1 MIALTSQLRAQVPA
15 PWRRALLPFAGLL
28 VAIVV
33 LYLPTAQAMV
43 AVWSR
48 SETFTHAFVVPP
60 IVLWLVWR
68 KRFELRRLAP
78 QPQPWMLLAL
88 AAMAVLWMLGDLA
101 AANVVTQ
108 FAFTAM
114 LVLSVPAVLGRQVTQ
129 VILFPLV
136 FLFYAVPA
144 GESLTPIM
152 MQWTADFTV
161 KALRV
166 SGIPVYRE
174 GLQFVIPSG
183 SWSVVEACSGI
194 RYLIA
199 SFMVGSLFAYLNYR
213 SFRRQ
218 LAFVAVSI
226 VLPIV
231 ANWLRAYMIVMLGH
245 LSNNQIAVGAD
256 HLLYGWVF
264 FGIVIIGMFFIGAR
278 WAEPDLPTP
287 AGGTGE
293 LEPAATAARA
303 WSMALAAALMLLAP
317 HFLLSRLVEPM
328 ALSAPALS
336 LPAKLSEA
344 WVAGPLPLT
353 DWKPVFAEPSA
364 EATQTYMGPGG
375 PVAVHLAYYRGQN
388 DDRKLVGSRN
398 MLVRSTDFQ
407 WNLLKSDTLQVP
419 LADAVLTMR
428 SAELLGEQKRGGG
441 ERQRLLVWRLYW
453 IGGHVTTSDVMAKL
467 LSAWQRLNGQGD
479 ESAALL
485 IYAAEA
491 TPGAAVP
498 VLESFMRANWQVIDQ
513 GLRGTAR
520 SREGR

>member
-33 LYLPTAQAMV
+33 LYLPTVQAMV

-48 SETFTHAFVVPP
+48 SETFAHAFVVPP

-226 VLPIV
+226 VLP
-231 ANWLRAYMIVMLGH
+231 LT
-245 LSNNQIAVGAD
+245 
-256 HLLYGWVF
+256 F
-264 FGIVIIGMFFIGAR
+264 FRCAHQSSVDG
-278 WAEPDLPTP
+278 
-287 AGGTGE
+287 
-293 LEPAATAARA
+293 
-303 WSMALAAALMLLAP
+303 
-317 HFLLSRLVEPM
+317 
-328 ALSAPALS
+328 
-336 LPAKLSEA
+336 
-344 WVAGPLPLT
+344 
-353 DWKPVFAEPSA
+353 
-364 EATQTYMGPGG
+364 
-375 PVAVHLAYYRGQN
+375 
-388 DDRKLVGSRN
+388 RKR
-398 MLVRSTDFQ
+398 
-407 WNLLKSDTLQVP
+407 P
-419 LADAVLTMR
+419 
-428 SAELLGEQKRGGG
+428 
-441 ERQRLLVWRLYW
+441 
-453 IGGHVTTSDVMAKL
+453 
-467 LSAWQRLNGQGD
+467 
-479 ESAALL
+479 
-485 IYAAEA
+485 
-491 TPGAAVP
+491 
-498 VLESFMRANWQVIDQ
+498 
-513 GLRGTAR
+513 GTAR
-520 SREGR
+520 RRGLTLRGNAVVAASRATTAPRATTRPAFAQRPPENASVPRSTIGTRRRLLARSRAPLWPLKTTTRCVLLPPQAGP